1 MIELERL
8 VAGLSSTR
16 PVFHS
21 EADFQHALAWAIHT
35 AYPDVEVRLEYRAS
49 YTPDRVHLDLFLKK
63 GDWVG
68 IIELKYKTK
77 PLTVTVLGEKFDL
90 QDHGAE
96 PLGRYDFLK
105 DLERVEEAL
114 CHYPD
119 GTGWVVMVTNDSQYW
134 NPPGSTEVADFAFRI
149 HQGRTLQPGQLTW
162 RPGAENGVA
171 QGRERPLSVAGNYLI
186 SWKDY
191 STLREG
197 ARGLMRSL
205 VLKVNRPSH
214 EAVARPE
221 MATIIP
227 HSPATPRTTSGL
239 TVAESIFLAAS
250 AIVRRGQT
258 TFTRQDVL
266 RTLETER
273 AVHAPTFNPTFQGMR
288 TDPGLAPL
296 PAPPFRGVFQRIGR
310 GEYQLSEAGLQL
322 AGQLDGDDSN

>member
-8 VAGLSSTR
+8 VAELSSIR

-21 EADFQHALAWAIHT
+21 EADYQHALAWSIHT
-35 AYPDVEVRLEYRAS
+35 AYPDVDVRLEYRAP
-49 YTPDRVHLDLFLKK
+49 YTPERVHLDLFLKK

-77 PLTVTVLGEKFDL
+77 PLAVTIQDEKFDL

-119 GTGWVVMVTNDSQYW
+119 GIGWVIMVTNDSQYW

-149 HQGRTLQPGQLTW
+149 HQGRILQPGHHAW

-171 QGRERPLSVAGNYLI
+171 QGRERPLSIAGSYLV

-197 ARGLMRSL
+197 ARGLLRSL
-205 VLKVNRPSH
+205 VLKVNRPSR
-214 EAVARPE
+214 EAVAAPE
-221 MATIIP
+221 VTRLVPEVLA
-227 HSPATPRTTSGL
+227 APRLASGT

-250 AIVRRGQT
+250 AVVSRGQT
-258 TFTRQDVL
+258 TFSRQDVL
-266 RTLETER
+266 RAIEDER
-273 AVHAPTFNPTFQGMR
+273 VVHVPTFNPTFQGMR

-296 PAPPFRGVFQRIGR
+296 PAPQFRDVFQRIGH
-310 GEYQLSEAGLQL
+310 GAYQLSEAGLQL
-322 AGQLDGDDSN
+322 ARQLEGSKSS